1 MGFRIVRVVWRVRIP
16 EWCGVREAE
25 AQSENTVDT
34 ILQVGQI
41 VAGKYRVDYLAGRG
55 GMAAVWA
62 GTNERTGKKVAL
74 KVILQSM
81 ATTDD
86 AQRLFLSEAF
96 AASRVNHPNVVTVFD
111 VIDHVGMACIVMEF
125 LDGETLA
132 SYIARKGAL
141 SISEAS
147 GLLLPAMRGVAAA
160 HAQDVIHRDL
170 KPQNI
175 FLCIGP
181 DGRVV
186 TSKVLDFG
194 ISVILERV
202 IGGAAGPVLGAHL
215 GTPAYMSPEHLSGV
229 TRVDERVDVYGFGL
243 LLYEALTGQTPFPG
257 EPSTELFRRVLTE
270 LPPPVTKWRPD
281 LPPGLVRIIDV
292 AIAKDPDHRYSDLN
306 LMVTAL
312 EEEMLPVPPIA
323 HLITPITG
331 VPASAF
337 RDALS
342 GQSVVQAILRKEPS
356 GLYQET
362 KVLYGLSQE
371 KPNEKQKRSA
381 PRGEAGTAT
390 DAGAKAGTPLPHQS
404 GETVL
409 LRFSPGREFLRIRSL
424 SALQTWLNFAL
435 RPLLGFVLNRRREWV
450 GGGVA
455 VALAFTVWMVIR
467 GPSPE
472 QAARS
477 NPGTKITRSAPEPSQ
492 HSSLPSFV
500 PTVTPAPATLE
511 ASPGTPGELAASE
524 QSQATSEERAAQVTL
539 PSSRSGL
546 AGQAPARDSAQRR
559 PGRSPAKAEAP
570 VRASGDHATANPGKP
585 RSGNLS
591 EEDF

>member
-1 MGFRIVRVVWRVRIP
+1 
-16 EWCGVREAE
+16 VREAK
-25 AQSENTVDT
+25 AQPENTVDT

-141 SISEAS
+141 SISEATA
-147 GLLLPAMRGVAAA
+147 LLLPAMRGVAAA

-202 IGGAAGPVLGAHL
+202 IGGAAGPALGAHL

-229 TRVDERVDVYGFGL
+229 ARVDERVDVYGFGL

-257 EPSTELFRRVLTE
+257 EPSTELFQRVLTE
-270 LPPPVTKWRPD
+270 LPPPVTKLRPD

-312 EEEMLPVPPIA
+312 EEEMLPVPPVA
-323 HLITPITG
+323 HLITPIAG

-337 RDALS
+337 RDALA

-362 KVLYGLSQE
+362 KVLYGFSQG
-371 KPNEKQKRSA
+371 KHNEKLNRGS
-381 PRGEAGTAT
+381 PRGEAGAAT
-390 DAGAKAGTPLPHQS
+390 GAGAKAGTLASPQS

-409 LRFSPGREFLRIRSL
+409 LSFRPGREFFRIRSL
-424 SALQTWLNFAL
+424 SGLRAWLDFGL
-435 RPLLGFVLNRRREWV
+435 RPLLASVLSRRREWV
-450 GGGVA
+450 GAGIA
-455 VALAFTVWMVIR
+455 VALAFTLWLVIR
-467 GPSPE
+467 GPSRQ
-472 QAARS
+472 QAARPNS
-477 NPGTKITRSAPEPSQ
+477 GAKITQSAPEPAQ
-492 HSSLPSFV
+492 PSSLPAFV
-500 PTVTPAPATLE
+500 PSVTPTPATLA
-511 ASPGTPGELAASE
+511 ASPGAPGELAASE
-524 QSQATSEERAAQVTL
+524 QSQAASEERAAHGPL

-546 AGQAPARDSAQRR
+546 AVQAPARDSPQRR
-559 PGRSPAKAEAP
+559 HGRSPAKAEAP
-570 VRASGDHATANPGKP
+570 VRASGDHAAANPGRP

-591 EEDF
+591 EDDF

>member
-1 MGFRIVRVVWRVRIP
+1 MWRIRIP
-16 EWCGVREAE
+16 EWCGVREAK
-25 AQSENTVDT
+25 AQPENTVDT
-34 ILQVGQI
+34 ILQVGQV

-141 SISEAS
+141 SISEATA
-147 GLLLPAMRGVAAA
+147 LLLPAMRGVAAA

-202 IGGAAGPVLGAHL
+202 IGGAAGPILGAQL

-229 TRVDERVDVYGFGL
+229 ARVDERVDVYGFGL

-257 EPSTELFRRVLTE
+257 EPSAELFQRVLTE
-270 LPPPVTKWRPD
+270 LPPPVTKFRPD

-356 GLYQET
+356 GLFQET
-362 KVLYGLSQE
+362 KVLYGFSE
-371 KPNEKQKRSA
+371 KQNEKQNRGSS
-381 PRGEAGTAT
+381 RGEAGAANG
-390 DAGAKAGTPLPHQS
+390 AGAKAGTPEPSQS

-409 LRFSPGREFLRIRSL
+409 LNSKPGPEFLRIRSR
-424 SALQTWLNFAL
+424 SGLQAWLNFAF
-435 RPLLGFVLNRRREWV
+435 RPLLVSVLNRRREWASAGIV
-450 GGGVA
+450 VA
-455 VALAFTVWMVIR
+455 MAFTVWIVIR
-467 GPSPE
+467 EPSPQ
-472 QAARS
+472 QAARPYPD
-477 NPGTKITRSAPEPSQ
+477 NKITPSAPEPVQPST
-492 HSSLPSFV
+492 LPSFV
-500 PTVTPAPATLE
+500 PTVTPAPTTLAT
-511 ASPGTPGELAASE
+511 SPGAPGGLAASE
-524 QSQATSEERAAQVTL
+524 QAQATSEEHVTHVPL
-539 PSSRSGL
+539 PSPRSGL
-546 AGQAPARDSAQRR
+546 DVQAPAGDSLQRR
-559 PGRSPAKAEAP
+559 RGRNSAKVEVPA
-570 VRASGDHATANPGKP
+570 RASRDRTAEGHGRP

-591 EEDF
+591 EDDF